1 MSTTPSAPLLAGL
14 SAAEAA
20 RRLLLEGP
28 NILRPPARGQW
39 RRIAGDIAREP
50 MFLLLAGTALLYLLL
65 GKLGEGLFMVAG
77 AAVSIGLLVH
87 QELRSARALEALGRL
102 AEPQLRVLRDGQE
115 RRVPAHQLVRGDIML
130 VAEGERLAA
139 DALLV
144 GGDALSVDES
154 ALTGESV
161 PVDKVVLEPDVAVTA
176 APAAPGGDGSA
187 HLFAGTLVVR
197 GQGLALV
204 RHIGAA
210 TQLGRIG
217 ASLAGIAL
225 EPTLLQRT
233 TRALIARLGAMA
245 IAFCLL
251 VVLAHGLLRGDWAE
265 AGLAGLTLAIA
276 LVPEEFPMVLAIFMA
291 LGAWRMARRNVLVR
305 RAAVIETLGAASM
318 LCVDKTGTLTENA
331 MRLAALWTP
340 VSGAQQVRAP
350 LAPAARQTLRIAALA
365 SAPFPTDP
373 IDRAVRQAEGAI
385 DPAPATLL
393 RTYPLRPGRMALI
406 QAWRLD
412 GATMLA
418 AKGSP
423 EAIAAL
429 CEVAPSD
436 AAQLHAEVGR
446 LAAQGL
452 RVLGVAEC
460 RDATLPA
467 TDDAAMP
474 RFAFAG
480 LLAFAD
486 PLRTEVPAAVVACRQ
501 AGITVAMITGDYPAT
516 ALAIARQAGIATEA
530 GVLTGPEIAQL
541 SPNEL
546 AQRVGTVRVFARIQ
560 PDQKLA
566 LVQAMKAAGAVV
578 AMTGDGVNDGPALEA
593 AHVGIAMGQR
603 GTDVAREAADLV
615 LLDDRFTSII
625 AAIALGR
632 RIFAN
637 LGKALTF
644 VTAVHVPIA
653 GLALLPILL
662 GLPPLLLPMHV
673 VLMELII
680 DPICSVT
687 FENEPAAPN
696 AMRRPPRPANQKL
709 FGLRQIA
716 RAGLQGAVVLGAV
729 FAAYWWDVQRGAPE
743 AEARSLAFIMLAV
756 AILALA
762 FADAAEPG
770 TPFVAPHRRLFFAV
784 AIAAGAVIA
793 AIHLLP
799 PLAAIFQVALPPLGQ
814 VAPALALAVLAGAWH
829 GLVRRLT

>member
-1 MSTTPSAPLLAGL
+1 
-14 SAAEAA
+14 
-20 RRLLLEGP
+20 
-28 NILRPPARGQW
+28 
-39 RRIAGDIAREP
+39 

-87 QELRSARALEALGRL
+87 QELRSARALAALDQL
-102 AEPQLRVLRDGQE
+102 AEPQLRVLRDGQD
-115 RRVPAHQLVRGDIML
+115 RRVPAHELVRGDIML
-130 VAEGERLAA
+130 VAEGDRLAA

-144 GGDALSVDES
+144 GGDALAVDES

-161 PVDKVVLEPDVAVTA
+161 PVDKVVTDPGAAPTAV
-176 APAAPGGDGSA
+176 PAAPGGDGTA

-204 RHIGAA
+204 QRTGAA
-210 TQLGRIG
+210 TALGRIG
-217 ASLAGIAL
+217 ASLAGIAF
-225 EPTLLQRT
+225 EPTLLERT

-245 IAFCLL
+245 IVFCML
-251 VVLAHGLLRGDWAE
+251 VVLAHGMLRGDWAE

-291 LGAWRMARRNVLVR
+291 LSAWRMARRNVLVR
-305 RAAVIETLGAASM
+305 RAAVIETLGAAT
-318 LCVDKTGTLTENA
+318 LLGVDKTGTLTENA
-331 MRLAALWTP
+331 MRLAAIWTP
-340 VSGAQQVRAP
+340 ASGTQQVGQA
-350 LAPAARQTLRIAALA
+350 LGPAARQALRIAALA

-373 IDRAVRQAEGAI
+373 IDRAVRRAAADA
-385 DPAPATLL
+385 DPASPAGAALL
-393 RTYPLRPGRMALI
+393 RTYPLRPDRMALI
-406 QAWRLD
+406 QAWGLD

-418 AKGSP
+418 AKGAP
-423 EAIAAL
+423 EAIAVL
-429 CEVAPSD
+429 CGLAPSD
-436 AAQLHAEVGR
+436 AGLLHTEVGL
-446 LAAQGL
+446 LATQGL

-460 RDATLPA
+460 RDAALPGA
-467 TDDAAMP
+467 DDAAMP
-474 RFAFAG
+474 RFTFAG

-486 PLRTEVPAAVVACRQ
+486 PLRAEVPEAVAACQQ

-530 GVLTGPEIAQL
+530 GVLTGPEIARL
-541 SPNEL
+541 RPDEL
-546 AQRVGTVRVFARIQ
+546 AQRVGTVRVFARVQ

-566 LVQAMKAAGAVV
+566 LVQAMKATGAVV

-673 VLMELII
+673 VLLELII

-687 FENEPAAPN
+687 FENEPAAPD
-696 AMRRPPRPANQKL
+696 AMRRPPRPADERL
-709 FGLRQIA
+709 FGLRQIV
-716 RAGLQGAVVLGAV
+716 RAAVQGAVVLGAV
-729 FAAYWWDVQRGAPE
+729 VGAYWWMIQGGAPE
-743 AEARSLAFIMLAV
+743 TQARSLAFSMLAA
-756 AILALA
+756 AIMALA

-770 TPFVAPHRRLFFAV
+770 TPFLAPHRRLFFAV
-784 AIAAGAVIA
+784 AMTAGLVVASIN
-793 AIHLLP
+793 LLA

-814 VAPALALAVLAGAWH
+814 LAPALALAVLAGAWH
-829 GLVRRLT
+829 GLVRCLA